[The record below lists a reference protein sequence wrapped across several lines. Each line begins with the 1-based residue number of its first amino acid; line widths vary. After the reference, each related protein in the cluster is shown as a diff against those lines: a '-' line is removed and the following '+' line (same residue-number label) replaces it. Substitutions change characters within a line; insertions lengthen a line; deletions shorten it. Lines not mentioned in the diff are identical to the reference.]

1 MAQFPFQIRQ
11 LPSAL
16 QDFATEMENIF
27 DQVLNKGCQN
37 QNQTGTSQT
46 GKAYPNAEACE
57 PPATVA
63 FSPALDV
70 FEDDR
75 GYELLLDLPG
85 VSIENL
91 KLELLEDKLH
101 VSGTKVALRAPEGS
115 VQHRGERS
123 AGNFARAIRL
133 PKQVASEQIEAHFKD
148 GVLRIRV
155 PKVPKATSRTI
166 VIKG

>member
-11 LPSAL
+11 FPSAL
-16 QDFATEMENIF
+16 QDFAVEMENIF
-27 DQVLNKGCQN
+27 DQVLNKGHSSKGCSN
-37 QNQTGTSQT
+37 EVCS
-46 GKAYPNAEACE
+46 PNGCASNGACE
-57 PPATVA
+57 APASVA
-63 FSPALDV
+63 FTPALDV
-70 FEDDR
+70 LEDQH

-85 VSIENL
+85 VSIDNL

-101 VSGTKVALRAPEGS
+101 VTGTKNGVNVAEGT
-115 VQHRGERS
+115 VQHRSERS

-133 PKQVASEQIEAHFKD
+133 PKQVASEQIEANFKD

>member
-11 LPSAL
+11 FPSAL
-16 QDFATEMENIF
+16 QDFAVEMENIF
-27 DQVLNKGCQN
+27 DQVLNNGQSSKGCSSDSCSTN
-37 QNQTGTSQT
+37 GCSTS
-46 GKAYPNAEACE
+46 GACE
-57 PPATVA
+57 APTSVA
-63 FSPALDV
+63 FTPALDV
-70 FEDDR
+70 FEDPN

-85 VSIENL
+85 VSLENL

-101 VSGTKVALRAPEGS
+101 VSGTKSAVSVAEGS
-115 VQHRGERS
+115 VQHRSERT

-133 PKQVASEQIEAHFKD
+133 PKQVASDQIDASFKD